1 MSKTT
6 IKAALALDTVWKLS
20 TEANR
25 GGIDC
30 KKKAHPDFMGQPG
43 CARGKYLASEEVMSN
58 GERLLDVSPELFAW
72 ILTFTPGVG
81 LGRACAQMR
90 NS

>member
-43 CARGKYLASEEVMSN
+43 CASFPITLGTE
-58 GERLLDVSPELFAW
+58 GLFRSDFYCW
-72 ILTFTPGVG
+72 
-81 LGRACAQMR
+81 Q
-90 NS
+90 